1 MIKEMSFWKWLGLLL
16 ASFFLATLLYG
27 FAGIVDLVP
36 HGWVYCVAALAM
48 CGVMIWLYAIFVKW
62 FEGAAPKD
70 LPPGK
75 LGSHTGLG
83 LSVGLGYFI
92 TVTGIM
98 MLAGCYKITGAG
110 ASGMEIACAFC
121 FFSVVAVGEEILF
134 RGVLFRW
141 FDEKWGFAAALIV
154 SALVFGLVHITN
166 DNATWWSSLA
176 IAIEAGLLLGAAYK
190 WSGTLWLPIGI
201 HWAWNFSQ
209 GNIFGFEVSGN
220 EAGPSLL
227 HAQVEG
233 PEWITGGAFG
243 AEASVIAVVV
253 GVLMSAWFIWQ
264 IIRRKRVK
272 AA

>member
-1 MIKEMSFWKWLGLLL
+1 
-16 ASFFLATLLYG
+16 
-27 FAGIVDLVP
+27 
-36 HGWVYCVAALAM
+36 
-48 CGVMIWLYAIFVKW
+48 
-62 FEGAAPKD
+62 
-70 LPPGK
+70 
-75 LGSHTGLG
+75 
-83 LSVGLGYFI
+83 
-92 TVTGIM
+92 
-98 MLAGCYKITGAG
+98 
-110 ASGMEIACAFC
+110 MEIACAFC

-141 FDEKWGFAAALIV
+141 FDEMWGFAGALIV